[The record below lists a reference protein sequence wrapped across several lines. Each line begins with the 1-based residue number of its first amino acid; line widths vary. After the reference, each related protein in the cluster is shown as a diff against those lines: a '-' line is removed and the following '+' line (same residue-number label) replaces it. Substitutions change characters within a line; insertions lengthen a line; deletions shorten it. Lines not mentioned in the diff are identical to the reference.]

1 MEDRE
6 GREKT
11 TETLKNEAIE
21 QRQAKR
27 KQKIHHIII
36 SKRFLAHQK
45 DQTEQKGHMDQ
56 EEEEIKEEVEIKGKL
71 DLCQHHKRTK
81 RKSRKRCWN
90 CKNAGHLRN
99 HCPYIRCFHCQRLGM

>member
-11 TETLKNEAIE
+11 TETLKTEAIE

-27 KQKIHHIII
+27 KQKIHQIIM
-36 SKRFLAHQK
+36 SKRLLAHQK

-81 RKSRKRCWN
+81 RKVRKG
-90 CKNAGHLRN
+90 AGTVKAPDTLETIAH
-99 HCPYIRCFHCQRLGM
+99 IFGAFTAKGWGI